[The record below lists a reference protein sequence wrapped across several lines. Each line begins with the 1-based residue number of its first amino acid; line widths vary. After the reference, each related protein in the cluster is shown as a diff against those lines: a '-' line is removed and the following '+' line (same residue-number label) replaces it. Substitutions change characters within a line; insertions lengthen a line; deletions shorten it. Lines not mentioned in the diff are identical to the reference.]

1 VTRQTSRPHKST
13 HSTAPAARPAREGT
27 SLENA
32 IGLQVREFRN
42 RLGMTVVDL
51 ARQAD
56 LSPGMLSKIE
66 NGQTSPSLSTLQNL
80 SRALNTPVTA
90 LFRKFEEQRDATFV
104 KAGDGL
110 AIDRRGTKAGHYYA
124 LLGHSIGKQL
134 AVEPYMITVTEMKD
148 VNPTFQHAGFEF
160 LYLLE
165 GAVAYRH
172 GQKVYEMEPGDSL
185 FFDAEAPHGP
195 EALRRLPIRM
205 LSIMVHQH
213 DAE

>member
-1 VTRQTSRPHKST
+1 MSRQNNAPHKPSV
-13 HSTAPAARPAREGT
+13 SRAASSRVVREGT

-32 IGLQVREFRN
+32 IGLQVRELRN

-80 SRALNTPVTA
+80 ARALNTPITA

-104 KAGDGL
+104 KAGQGL
-110 AIDRRGTKAGHYYA
+110 AIDRRGTKAGHDYA

-134 AVEPYMITVTEMKD
+134 AVEPYLITVTEMKE

-165 GAVAYRH
+165 GAVDYRH

-213 DAE
+213 DTE

>member
-1 VTRQTSRPHKST
+1 MNRQTPPARKST
-13 HSTAPAARPAREGT
+13 VSTATPTRSQREST
-27 SLENA
+27 SLESA

-80 SRALNTPVTA
+80 ARALNTPVTT

-110 AIDRRGTKAGHYYA
+110 AIDRRGTKAGHDYA

-134 AVEPYMITVTEMKD
+134 AVEPYLITVTEMKD
-148 VNPTFQHAGFEF
+148 LNPTFQHAGFEF

-213 DAE
+213 DSE

>member
-1 VTRQTSRPHKST
+1 MSRQPTTARKPSV
-13 HSTAPAARPAREGT
+13 STAAPARAQRDGT
-27 SLENA
+27 SLETA
-32 IGLQVREFRN
+32 IGLQVRELRN

-80 SRALNTPVTA
+80 ARALNTPVTA

-110 AIDRRGTKAGHYYA
+110 AIDRRGTKAGHDYA

-134 AVEPYMITVTEMKD
+134 AVEPYLITVTEMKE

-165 GAVAYRH
+165 GAVDYRH

-213 DAE
+213 DTE